1 MCTIICTKFFYG
13 YFYIMKTIQETG
25 NVPKIHYPTIGHMA
39 DAEEIANV
47 VAFLASP
54 QASYITGSII
64 SVDGGLTI

>member
-1 MCTIICTKFFYG
+1 
-13 YFYIMKTIQETG
+13 MKTIQETG
-25 NVPKIHYPTIGHMA
+25 KVPKIHYPPIGHK

-54 QASYITGSII
+54 QASCITGSVI